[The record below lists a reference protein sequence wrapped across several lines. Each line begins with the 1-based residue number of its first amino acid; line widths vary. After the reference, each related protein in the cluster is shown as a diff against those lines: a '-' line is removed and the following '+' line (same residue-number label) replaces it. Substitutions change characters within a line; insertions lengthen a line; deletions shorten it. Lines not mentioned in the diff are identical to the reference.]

1 MNKKF
6 LTLIG
11 IGAIALVYALNLSYA
26 MDNYG
31 ILKNTLSID
40 VLAQDTSSGKSSSGK
55 GTGTGTG
62 TSTNGGSNPWYL
74 WPIDGT
80 TKDEKTEEVSCTWEW
95 EINLGF
101 FSWKESGTGKKT
113 KCHNGGSTNC
123 QTGQC
128 N

>member
-1 MNKKF
+1 MNKKI

-40 VLAQDTSSGKSSSGK
+40 VLAQNTSSGKSSSGK
-55 GTGTGTG
+55 GTGTGSGTNQPEDDKWTAFYPDCYDNKGNKTG
-62 TSTNGGSNPWYL
+62 S
-74 WPIDGT
+74 
-80 TKDEKTEEVSCTWEW
+80 KKTCFQPGFSSSCTA
-95 EINLGF
+95 
-101 FSWKESGTGKKT
+101 SG
-113 KCHNGGSTNC
+113 
-123 QTGQC
+123 C